1 MADDIIAT
9 IDALIDEQLAQ
20 GEPVGGYDL
29 GDPGF
34 PICPHCDRDWH
45 GFPLT
50 DKVAEMYSSGLVD
63 EGYRVHDDDS
73 SVLCP
78 GSNAYGP
85 ARAVGP
91 SKVSIFMR
99 SLLARDNFVMVNI
112 DINPQDWV

>member
-20 GEPVGGYDL
+20 GEPIGGHDV

-34 PICPHCDRDWH
+34 PTCPHCERDWH

-50 DKVAEMYSSGLVD
+50 DRVAEMYFSGLFD
-63 EGYRVHDDDS
+63 EGYRVHGDDS